1 MPKSA
6 KISGAERYN
15 FMLALTGFLIQNRQQ
30 KIADVAKHF
39 GVSEQEIHDAVVT
52 ISLSGVG
59 MYRPDELFFLDYD
72 LLEEGIVDVSFAP
85 TLESVPRLSARQAAA
100 IASGLSYLESV
111 VDDSDKTEIAA
122 LLEIL
127 SDGGK
132 RTSEL
137 PFKVHPSRVDVE
149 VSLSRKAIS
158 ESRLISCS
166 YINAA
171 NVLSDREIEPISL
184 ESNDSIWYLR
194 GYCRSKQQVRVF
206 RLDRMRDISLS
217 KEEMVRSIYPES
229 DLTRIYSASQSD
241 TDVVFDIDPA
251 GFGLLADYKPDYP
264 AVGEKTLRVTIPIGD
279 ISTLGRV
286 VSKYSGHVRV
296 VSPEAAR
303 RVVFDYANRALRITP
318 TREKVE

>member
-1 MPKSA
+1 
-6 KISGAERYN
+6 
-15 FMLALTGFLIQNRQQ
+15 
-30 KIADVAKHF
+30 
-39 GVSEQEIHDAVVT
+39 
-52 ISLSGVG
+52 
-59 MYRPDELFFLDYD
+59 
-72 LLEEGIVDVSFAP
+72 
-85 TLESVPRLSARQAAA
+85 
-100 IASGLSYLESV
+100 
-111 VDDSDKTEIAA
+111 VDDSDKTEIGT

-127 SDGGK
+127 SEGGK

-194 GYCRSKQQVRVF
+194 GYCRCKQQVRVF

-217 KEEMVRSIYPES
+217 TEEMVRSSYPES
-229 DLTRIYSASQSD
+229 DLTSIYSASESD

-264 AVGEKTLRVTIPIGD
+264 AVGGKTLRVTIPIGD
-279 ISTLGRV
+279 ISTLGRM

-303 RVVFDYANRALRITP
+303 RVVFDYANRALGITP
-318 TREKVE
+318 TQEKVE